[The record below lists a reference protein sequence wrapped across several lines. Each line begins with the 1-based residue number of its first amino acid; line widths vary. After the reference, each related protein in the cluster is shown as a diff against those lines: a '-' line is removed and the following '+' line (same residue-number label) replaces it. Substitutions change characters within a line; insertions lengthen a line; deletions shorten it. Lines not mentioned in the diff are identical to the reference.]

1 MSHCGILPLTRLP
14 IKFRLAKL
22 LNRSLIL
29 RLEKKL
35 KTIFYFKGV
44 TVVNR
49 VIITLMALMLTMPT
63 LSALAG
69 EEIVVYSARKE
80 HLIKPLFDLYTQKTG
95 VEVKYVTGKAG
106 ALLERLKAE
115 GKNTP
120 ADMFITVDA
129 GNLWQAAEA
138 GVLQT
143 VDSSDLESNV
153 PSNLRDPGNRWFGLS
168 VRARTIVYNTKAGV
182 EKRLSTYEELADKD
196 WKGKLV
202 LRTSKK
208 VYNQSL
214 VSSLIATHGEE
225 KAEKIV
231 SGWVT
236 NLAIN
241 PFSNDTKALEAVAA
255 GIGDATIVNTYYFGR
270 LMKKKPE
277 LPLAI
282 FWPNQQ
288 NDGVHMNVS
297 GAGVTSHAKNKAG
310 AIKLIEWL
318 SGEEAQ
324 AQFAGLNM
332 EYPVNTNVQVDPVV
346 AKWGTFKGNPMN
358 VAKYGELQATA
369 IKLMDRVGYK

>member
-1 MSHCGILPLTRLP
+1 M
-14 IKFRLAKL
+14 K
-22 LNRSLIL
+22 
-29 RLEKKL
+29 
-35 KTIFYFKGV
+35 
-44 TVVNR
+44 R
-49 VIITLMALMLTMPT
+49 VIIALMALMVTMPT
-63 LSALAG
+63 LSALAK

-138 GVLQT
+138 GVLQAF
-143 VDSSDLESNV
+143 ESPVIQTNV
-153 PSNLRDPGNRWFGLS
+153 PSNLRDPENRWFGLS
-168 VRARTIVYNTKAGV
+168 VRARTIVFNTKAGV
-182 EKRLSTYEELADKD
+182 KEKLSTYEGLADKD
-196 WKGKLV
+196 WEGKLI

-214 VSSLIATHGEE
+214 VSSLIAEHGE
-225 KAEKIV
+225 KDVEKIV

-236 NLAIN
+236 NLAVD

-277 LPLAI
+277 LPLEI

-288 NDGVHMNVS
+288 SNGVHVNVS
-297 GAGVTSHAKNKAG
+297 GAGVTTHSKNREG

-332 EYPVNTNVQVDPVV
+332 EYPVNSNVKVDPVV
-346 AKWGTFKGNPMN
+346 EKWGEFKGNPMN
-358 VAKYGELQATA
+358 VAKYGELQSAA
-369 IKLMDRVGYK
+369 IKLMDRAGYK

>member
-1 MSHCGILPLTRLP
+1 M
-14 IKFRLAKL
+14 K
-22 LNRSLIL
+22 
-29 RLEKKL
+29 
-35 KTIFYFKGV
+35 
-44 TVVNR
+44 R
-49 VIITLMALMLTMPT
+49 VIIALMALMVTMPT
-63 LSALAG
+63 LSAFAK

-95 VEVKYVTGKAG
+95 VEIKYVTGKAG

-138 GVLQT
+138 GVLQA
-143 VDSSDLESNV
+143 VNSSEIDSNV

-182 EKRLSTYEELADKD
+182 EKKLTTYEGLADQN

-214 VSSLIATHGEE
+214 VSSLIAEHGEN
-225 KAEKIV
+225 KTEKIV
-231 SGWVT
+231 SGWVV
-236 NLAIN
+236 NLAVD

-282 FWPNQQ
+282 YWPNQ
-288 NDGVHMNVS
+288 NNNGVHMNVS
-297 GAGVTSHAKNKAG
+297 GAGVTAHAKNKTG
-310 AIKLIEWL
+310 AVKLIEWL

-324 AQFAGLNM
+324 SQFAGLNM
-332 EYPVNTNVQVDPVV
+332 EYPVNTNVPADPVV

-358 VAKYGELQATA
+358 VAQYGELQADA

>member
-1 MSHCGILPLTRLP
+1 M
-14 IKFRLAKL
+14 K
-22 LNRSLIL
+22 
-29 RLEKKL
+29 
-35 KTIFYFKGV
+35 
-44 TVVNR
+44 R
-49 VIITLMALMLTMPT
+49 VIIALMALIITMPT
-63 LSALAG
+63 LSVFAG

-80 HLIKPLFDLYTQKTG
+80 HLIKPLFDLYTKKTG
-95 VEVKYVTGKAG
+95 IEVKYITGKAG

-129 GNLWQAAEA
+129 GNLWQAAQA

-143 VDSSDLESNV
+143 VDSLELEANV

-168 VRARTIVYNTKAGV
+168 VRARTIVYNTKSGV
-182 EKRLSTYEELADKD
+182 EEKLSTYEGLGDKD
-196 WKGKLV
+196 WKGKLI

-214 VSSLIATHGEE
+214 VSSLIAEHGEE
-225 KAEKIV
+225 EAEKIV
-231 SGWVT
+231 SGWIT
-236 NLAIN
+236 NLAVD
-241 PFSNDTKALEAVAA
+241 PFSNDTKALEAIAA
-255 GIGDATIVNTYYFGR
+255 GIGDTTIVNTYYFGR

-282 FWPNQQ
+282 FWPNQE
-288 NDGVHMNVS
+288 NSGVHMNVS
-297 GAGVTSHAKNKAG
+297 GAGVTSHAKNTSG
-310 AIKLIEWL
+310 AIQLIEWL

-324 AQFAGLNM
+324 AQFAALNM
-332 EYPVNTNVQVDPVV
+332 EYPVNTKVQVDPVV

>member
-1 MSHCGILPLTRLP
+1 
-14 IKFRLAKL
+14 
-22 LNRSLIL
+22 
-29 RLEKKL
+29 
-35 KTIFYFKGV
+35 
-44 TVVNR
+44 VNR
-49 VIITLMALMLTMPT
+49 VIIALMALMLTMPT
-63 LSALAG
+63 LSAFAG
-69 EEIVVYSARKE
+69 GEIVVYSARKE

-138 GVLQT
+138 GVLQA
-143 VDSSDLESNV
+143 VESQEIQSNV
-153 PSNLRDPGNRWFGLS
+153 PSNLRDPENMWFGLS
-168 VRARTIVYNTKAGV
+168 VRARTIVFNTKVGV
-182 EKRLSTYEELADKD
+182 TEKLSTYEGLGDKD
-196 WKGKLV
+196 WEGKLV

-214 VSSLIATHGEE
+214 VSSLIAEHGEKE
-225 KAEKIV
+225 AEKIV

-236 NLAIN
+236 NLAVD

-277 LPLAI
+277 LPLEI
-282 FWPNQQ
+282 FWPNQKS
-288 NDGVHMNVS
+288 NGVHMNVS
-297 GAGVTSHAKNKAG
+297 GAGVTAHAKNKDR

-318 SGEEAQ
+318 SGVEAQ
-324 AQFAGLNM
+324 EQFAGLNM
-332 EYPVNTNVQVDPVV
+332 EYPVNSKVKVDPVV
-346 AKWGTFKGNPMN
+346 EKWGEFKGNPMN
-358 VAKYGELQATA
+358 VAKYGELQSAA